1 MEDQAFY
8 VERKHQC
15 KPPLLRMWK
24 EKAQQGTTENIDLH
38 RRGLFQM
45 EVVEEGKRFWKW
57 RQSQMLSTW
66 WLNEP
71 TKQIR
76 VYHLIAEANC
86 TALPEA
92 YHYAWLIW

>member
-38 RRGLFQM
+38 CQGLFQM
-45 EVVEEGKRFWKW
+45 EIAEQGRFWKW
-57 RQSQMLSTW
+57 RQSQMLNY
-66 WLNEP
+66 LM
-71 TKQIR
+71 
-76 VYHLIAEANC
+76 AEWAHQANNS
-86 TALPEA
+86 LLFDS
-92 YHYAWLIW
+92 WS